1 MADLAP
7 QFDALQGRLGALGA
21 APVPPPGPPGAP
33 VLTVPPVIPA
43 LPVPAGGDTSSILS
57 SPWLWVAIAVLLL
70 AGLYFWYNSQKKKKE

>member
-7 QFDALQGRLGALGA
+7 QFASLQGRLGALGA

-33 VLTVPPVIPA
+33 VLAVPPVIPA
-43 LPVPAGGDTSSILS
+43 LPAVPAGGGGVLS